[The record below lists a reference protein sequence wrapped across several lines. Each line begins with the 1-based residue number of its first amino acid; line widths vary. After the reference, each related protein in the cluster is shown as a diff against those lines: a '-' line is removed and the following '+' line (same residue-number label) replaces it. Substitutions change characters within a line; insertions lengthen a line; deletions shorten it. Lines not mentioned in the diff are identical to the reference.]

1 MQIIIRLPASD
12 TITLD
17 VGASDTIDTVKAMTR
32 NSTRIPKCKQSL
44 SFNGK
49 EDLDDTRTLRS
60 YRMKNGAIID
70 LKLAVKGAGA
80 RQQQCKK
87 DLMLKKKK
95 VFVTT
100 GDDRLLFQ
108 QAYDVSLQA
117 MTMNV
122 PNAIAL
128 IRGMSIEDLTAIT
141 VVLDHGKET
150 FAVKLKDIVSYV
162 PEFRK
167 LTVIEGKIATA
178 KDRMSD
184 VVMEAMVE
192 TFVKESGAVNI
203 ELLKQEIRISLEIKK
218 NDPRAAG
225 SANTAGPTNMET

>member
-17 VGASDTIDTVKAMTR
+17 VGASDTIDTVKALTR

-60 YRMKNGAIID
+60 YRMKNGAIGD

-87 DLMLKKKK
+87 DLMLKKK

-128 IRGMSIEDLTAIT
+128 IRRMSIEDLTAIT

-167 LTVIEGKIATA
+167 LTVIEGMIATA

-218 NDPRAAG
+218 NEPRATG
-225 SANTAGPTNMET
+225 SASAAGPVNMET